1 MDTGARGWQM
11 IFRHQASSINVN
23 HCWCSRKTNQAT
35 CGSCFAPNPKSSP
48 CQISMLRD
56 FATLEQQCTKMWGCH
71 RKRRREAARK
81 GKQTAKNS
89 SCLTGWKE
97 NVSCFFLFLFV
108 LGAKKRIFWEIHSF
122 CSRTFGFAR
131 VGWSMKRV
139 MVRVLLTKLLGRW
152 LVFYTKL
159 GWGQSTPPWCWE
171 EHLFSTITP
180 LIFNWCF
187 QRLKK

>member
-35 CGSCFAPNPKSSP
+35 CGSWFAPNPKSSP

-108 LGAKKRIFWEIHSF
+108 LGAKKRIFWEVHSF
-122 CSRTFGFAR
+122 CSRWDWNGAFWCC
-131 VGWSMKRV
+131 WSGMIHEKGDGESFVDQAFWEMACFPCKAWLRLIDSS
-139 MVRVLLTKLLGRW
+139 MILGGTAI
-152 LVFYTKL
+152 FDHH
-159 GWGQSTPPWCWE
+159 ST
-171 EHLFSTITP
+171 HF
-180 LIFNWCF
+180 
-187 QRLKK
+187 